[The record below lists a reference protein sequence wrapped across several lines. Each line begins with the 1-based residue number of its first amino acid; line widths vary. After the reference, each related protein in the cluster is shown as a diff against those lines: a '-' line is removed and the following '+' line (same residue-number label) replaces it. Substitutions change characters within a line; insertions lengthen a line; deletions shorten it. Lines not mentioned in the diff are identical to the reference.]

1 VFIVA
6 WAGMRGVVSLA
17 AALALPADFPQR
29 DLLLFLTFA
38 VIVATLVGQGLT
50 LPLFIR
56 WFGLG
61 DGRDDLDHEEQHA
74 RLAAAEAARAR
85 LDELEFEYPGH
96 LELIDQ
102 LRAGFDHE
110 TSHVWQHQEELPSD
124 AEQELID
131 HRAIRSAV
139 LLAEREA
146 VIRLRDDGDIND
158 DVLRR
163 IEQDLDLEA
172 LRTGA

>member
-17 AALALPADFPQR
+17 AALALPSDFPQR
-29 DLLLFLTFA
+29 DLLLYLTVA

-50 LPLFIR
+50 LPVLIR
-56 WFGLG
+56 GLG
-61 DGRDDLDHEEQHA
+61 VADGGDDLEHEEQHA
-74 RLAAAEAARAR
+74 RLAAAEAGRIR
-85 LDELEFEYPGH
+85 LEELALEYPGH

-110 TSHVWQHQEELPSD
+110 SSHIWQHEEDGPSAVDQE
-124 AEQELID
+124 IVD
-131 HRAIRSAV
+131 HRAIRSAL

-146 VIRLRDDGDIND
+146 VIRLRDEGEIND
-158 DVLRR
+158 EVLRR